1 MREEEL
7 PKKLMAILVLMVLGI
22 TLPIAADA
30 VQPPDKGTKS
40 GTSYPVYVE
49 IPVGDRFDEVTIAEF
64 GPLEFFAR
72 CFLSDGS
79 GPAAVVALE
88 LTSTVDDWLTDD
100 DTTLRLA
107 DALAY
112 QGGFSS
118 ESMLVKPFDISA
130 AAVTT
135 GHYLGF
141 FGVVASPGMNI
152 QNACVVAGQIDTAE
166 LPRPSFGRSEGGSA
180 RRSGAGDNPESSEP
194 IADIGHESSP
204 SVGALPVMW
213 TWP

>member
-1 MREEEL
+1 M
-7 PKKLMAILVLMVLGI
+7 
-22 TLPIAADA
+22 
-30 VQPPDKGTKS
+30 
-40 GTSYPVYVE
+40 
-49 IPVGDRFDEVTIAEF
+49 
-64 GPLEFFAR
+64 
-72 CFLSDGS
+72 
-79 GPAAVVALE
+79 VALE
-88 LTSTVDDWLTDD
+88 LTSTVDDWLTA
-100 DTTLRLA
+100 DTILRLA
-107 DALAY
+107 NTLAY

-141 FGVVASPGMNI
+141 IGVVASPGMNI

-166 LPRPSFGRSEGGSA
+166 LPKLAFGRSGGYA
-180 RRSGAGDNPESSEP
+180 RRSGAGDNPESSES

-204 SVGALPVMW
+204 AVGALPVMW